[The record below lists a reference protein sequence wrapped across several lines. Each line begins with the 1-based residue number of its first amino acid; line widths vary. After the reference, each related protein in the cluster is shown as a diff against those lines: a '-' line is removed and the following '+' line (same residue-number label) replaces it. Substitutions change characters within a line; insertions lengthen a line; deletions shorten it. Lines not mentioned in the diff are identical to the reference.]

1 MQMFIFFKKALK
13 MPLNKGFFGLFLA
26 SQVLQA
32 PHLAAQKRAAYSG
45 LEGFAYLFLFSLPLK

>member
-1 MQMFIFFKKALK
+1 MQMLIFVKKALK
-13 MPLNKGFFGLFLA
+13 CPEIGLFGLFLA